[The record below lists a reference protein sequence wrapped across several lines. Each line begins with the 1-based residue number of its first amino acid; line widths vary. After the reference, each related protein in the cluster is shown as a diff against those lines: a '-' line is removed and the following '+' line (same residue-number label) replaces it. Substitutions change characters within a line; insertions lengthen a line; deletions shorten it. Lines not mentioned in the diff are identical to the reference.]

1 MGLPLVEPKRCLC
14 RFHQSKPVSTLKV
27 LRWEAQSFQ
36 DSRQVPGINGL
47 PIDLRLGPD
56 SVETGAIEKGLL
68 QGMILEPLIETT
80 DGYRCR
86 GQVDRYVRDLKRR
99 TGRQQHHGIVGAG
112 SWSIS
117 ALTSK
122 GLKVA
127 FSVSRDRLGKRA
139 KTGMKSC

>member
-14 RFHQSKPVSTLKV
+14 RFHQSKPVSALKV
-27 LRWEAQSFQ
+27 LRWEAQAFQ

-47 PIDLRLGPD
+47 AIDLRLCPD
-56 SVETGAIEKGLL
+56 SVETCAIEEGLL

-86 GQVDRYVRDLKRR
+86 GQVDRHVRDLKRR
-99 TGRQQHHGIVGAG
+99 TRRQEHHGIAGAG
-112 SWSIS
+112 PWSIS
-117 ALTSK
+117 AVTSQ

-127 FSVSRDRLGKRA
+127 FSVSRDRLEETE
-139 KTGMKSC
+139 KTDIKSC